1 MTVKPPRQSEMQQQ
15 DQHYSK
21 ELFRMLKDRKKYWA
35 VLLISLFL
43 ASCSQTQERSEEESS
58 SQETAQSSS
67 AANTASSDTQ
77 QTTAESTEVGD
88 RLGKLSKSYIDIMES
103 GNYYMAFRSTTTFE
117 GEMMESETMMTVSGD
132 RTAMHSKTAETD
144 TVMLLMDG
152 NTYMIDHVSKTVIV
166 MPQTMTEG
174 DETLPEIPE
183 SSEPVEV
190 DDIEYIGSGEED
202 GLVYEE
208 YRTESG
214 MQIFYYFD
222 GSDLK
227 KIKTIDE
234 SFETVLEIIELSN
247 NVSDN
252 AFEIPA
258 DYQQVTY

>member
-1 MTVKPPRQSEMQQQ
+1 
-15 DQHYSK
+15 
-21 ELFRMLKDRKKYWA
+21 MLKDRKKYWT

-43 ASCSQTQERSEEESS
+43 ASCNQTQETAEEESS
-58 SQETAQSSS
+58 SQSTAQSSS
-67 AANTASSDTQ
+67 AANTASSETEE
-77 QTTAESTEVGD
+77 ASVESTEVGD
-88 RLGKLSKSYIDIMES
+88 RLGKLSKSYIDIMGS
-103 GNYYMAFRSTTTFE
+103 GNYYMAFRSTTTYE

-132 RTAMHSKTAETD
+132 RTAMHSTTADTD
-144 TVMLLMDG
+144 TVMVMMDG
-152 NTYMIDHVSKTVIV
+152 NIYMIDHASKTVIV
-166 MPQTMTEG
+166 MPQTTAEG
-174 DETLPEIPE
+174 DETLPEIPD

-190 DDIEYIGSGEED
+190 DDIEYIGSGKED

-214 MQIFYYFD
+214 TQIFYYFD

-234 SFETVLEIIELSN
+234 SFESVMEILEFSD
-247 NVSDN
+247 NVSED

>member
-1 MTVKPPRQSEMQQQ
+1 
-15 DQHYSK
+15 
-21 ELFRMLKDRKKYWA
+21 MLKDRKKYWA
-35 VLLISLFL
+35 VLLASLFL
-43 ASCSQTQERSEEESS
+43 ASCNQTQETAEDESS
-58 SQETAQSSS
+58 TQATAQSSS
-67 AANTASSDTQ
+67 AADTTSSDKENAS
-77 QTTAESTEVGD
+77 AESTEIGD
-88 RLGKLSKSYIDIMES
+88 RLGKLSKSYIEIMES
-103 GNYYMAFRSTTTFE
+103 DNYYMAFRSTTTFE

-132 RTAMHSKTAETD
+132 RTAMQSKSADTETAM
-144 TVMLLMDG
+144 VMMDG
-152 NTYMIDHVSKTVIV
+152 NIYMIDHVSKTVIV
-166 MPQTMTEG
+166 MPQTTAEG
-174 DETLPEIPE
+174 DETLPEMPE

-214 MQIFYYFD
+214 TQIFYYFD

-234 SFETVLEIIELSN
+234 SFESIMEILELSD
-247 NVSDN
+247 NVSED

>member
-1 MTVKPPRQSEMQQQ
+1 
-15 DQHYSK
+15 
-21 ELFRMLKDRKKYWA
+21 MLKDRKKYWA
-35 VLLISLFL
+35 VLLASLFL
-43 ASCSQTQERSEEESS
+43 ASCNQTQETAEDESS
-58 SQETAQSSS
+58 TQATAQSSS
-67 AANTASSDTQ
+67 AAVTTSCDKENAS
-77 QTTAESTEVGD
+77 AESTEIGD
-88 RLGKLSKSYIDIMES
+88 RLGKLSKSYIEIMES

-132 RTAMHSKTAETD
+132 RTAMQSKSADTETAM
-144 TVMLLMDG
+144 VMMDG
-152 NTYMIDHVSKTVIV
+152 NIYMIDHVSKTVIV
-166 MPQTMTEG
+166 MPQTTAEG
-174 DETLPEIPE
+174 DETLPEMPE

-208 YRTESG
+208 YRTEG
-214 MQIFYYFD
+214 GTQIFYYFD

-234 SFETVLEIIELSN
+234 SFESIMEILELSD
-247 NVSDN
+247 NVSED

>member
-1 MTVKPPRQSEMQQQ
+1 
-15 DQHYSK
+15 
-21 ELFRMLKDRKKYWA
+21 
-35 VLLISLFL
+35 
-43 ASCSQTQERSEEESS
+43 
-58 SQETAQSSS
+58 
-67 AANTASSDTQ
+67 
-77 QTTAESTEVGD
+77 
-88 RLGKLSKSYIDIMES
+88 
-103 GNYYMAFRSTTTFE
+103 
-117 GEMMESETMMTVSGD
+117 
-132 RTAMHSKTAETD
+132 
-144 TVMLLMDG
+144 MLLMDG

-174 DETLPEIPE
+174 DEALPEIPE

-208 YRTESG
+208 YRTASG
-214 MQIFYYFD
+214 TQIFYYFD

-234 SFETVLEIIELSN
+234 SFESVMEILELSD
-247 NVSDN
+247 NVSED

>member
-1 MTVKPPRQSEMQQQ
+1 
-15 DQHYSK
+15 
-21 ELFRMLKDRKKYWA
+21 MLKDRKKYWA
-35 VLLISLFL
+35 VLLASLFL
-43 ASCSQTQERSEEESS
+43 ASCNQTQETAEDESS
-58 SQETAQSSS
+58 TQATAQSSS
-67 AANTASSDTQ
+67 AADTTSSDKENAS
-77 QTTAESTEVGD
+77 AESTEIGD
-88 RLGKLSKSYIDIMES
+88 RLGKLSKNYIEIMES

-132 RTAMHSKTAETD
+132 RTAMQSKSADTETAM
-144 TVMLLMDG
+144 VMMDD
-152 NTYMIDHVSKTVIV
+152 NIYMIDHVSKTVIV
-166 MPQTMTEG
+166 MPQATAEG
-174 DETLPEIPE
+174 DETLPEMPE

-214 MQIFYYFD
+214 TQIFYYFD

-234 SFETVLEIIELSN
+234 SFESIMEILELSD
-247 NVSDN
+247 NVSED

>member
-1 MTVKPPRQSEMQQQ
+1 
-15 DQHYSK
+15 
-21 ELFRMLKDRKKYWA
+21 MLKDRKKYWA
-35 VLLISLFL
+35 VLLASLFL
-43 ASCSQTQERSEEESS
+43 ASCNQTQETAEDESS
-58 SQETAQSSS
+58 TQATAQSSS
-67 AANTASSDTQ
+67 AAVTTSSDKENAS
-77 QTTAESTEVGD
+77 AESTEIGD
-88 RLGKLSKSYIDIMES
+88 HLGKLSKSYIEIMES

-132 RTAMHSKTAETD
+132 RTAMQSKSADTETAM
-144 TVMLLMDG
+144 VMMDG
-152 NTYMIDHVSKTVIV
+152 NIYMIDHVSKTVIV
-166 MPQTMTEG
+166 MPQTTAEG
-174 DETLPEIPE
+174 DETLPEMPE

-208 YRTESG
+208 YRTEG
-214 MQIFYYFD
+214 GTQIFYYFD

-234 SFETVLEIIELSN
+234 SFESIMEILELSD
-247 NVSDN
+247 NVSED

>member
-1 MTVKPPRQSEMQQQ
+1 
-15 DQHYSK
+15 
-21 ELFRMLKDRKKYWA
+21 MLKDRKKYWA
-35 VLLISLFL
+35 VLLASLFL
-43 ASCSQTQERSEEESS
+43 ASCSQTQETAEDESS
-58 SQETAQSSS
+58 TQATAQSSS
-67 AANTASSDTQ
+67 AADTTSSDKENAS
-77 QTTAESTEVGD
+77 AESTEIGD
-88 RLGKLSKSYIDIMES
+88 RLGKLSKSYIEIMES

-132 RTAMHSKTAETD
+132 RTAMQSKSADTETAM
-144 TVMLLMDG
+144 VMMDG
-152 NTYMIDHVSKTVIV
+152 NIYMIDHVSKTVIV
-166 MPQTMTEG
+166 MPQTTAEG
-174 DETLPEIPE
+174 DETLPEMPE

-208 YRTESG
+208 YRTEG
-214 MQIFYYFD
+214 GTQIFYYFD

-234 SFETVLEIIELSN
+234 SFESIMEILELSD
-247 NVSDN
+247 NVSED

>member
-1 MTVKPPRQSEMQQQ
+1 
-15 DQHYSK
+15 
-21 ELFRMLKDRKKYWA
+21 MLKDRKKYWT

-43 ASCSQTQERSEEESS
+43 ASCNQTQETSEEESS
-58 SQETAQSSS
+58 SQATAQSSS
-67 AANTASSDTQ
+67 AANTASSE
-77 QTTAESTEVGD
+77 TAEASVESTEVGD
-88 RLGKLSKSYIDIMES
+88 RLGKLSKSYIDIMGS

-132 RTAMHSKTAETD
+132 RTAMQSKSADTETAM
-144 TVMLLMDG
+144 VMMDG
-152 NTYMIDHVSKTVIV
+152 NIYMIDHASKTVIV
-166 MPQTMTEG
+166 MAETMMEG
-174 DETLPEIPE
+174 EETLPEIPE
-183 SSEPVEV
+183 TNEPVEV

-214 MQIFYYFD
+214 TQIFYYFD

-234 SFETVLEIIELSN
+234 SFESVMEILELSD
-247 NVSDN
+247 NVSED

>member
-1 MTVKPPRQSEMQQQ
+1 
-15 DQHYSK
+15 
-21 ELFRMLKDRKKYWA
+21 MLKDRKKYWA
-35 VLLISLFL
+35 VLLASLFL
-43 ASCSQTQERSEEESS
+43 ASCNQTQETAEDESS
-58 SQETAQSSS
+58 TQATAQSSS
-67 AANTASSDTQ
+67 AADTTSSDKENAS
-77 QTTAESTEVGD
+77 AESTEIGD
-88 RLGKLSKSYIDIMES
+88 RLGKLSKSYIEIMES

-132 RTAMHSKTAETD
+132 RTAMQSKSADTETAM
-144 TVMLLMDG
+144 VMMDD
-152 NTYMIDHVSKTVIV
+152 NIYMIDHVSKTVIV
-166 MPQTMTEG
+166 MPQATAEG
-174 DETLPEIPE
+174 DETLPEMPE

-208 YRTESG
+208 YRTEG
-214 MQIFYYFD
+214 GTQIFYYFD

-234 SFETVLEIIELSN
+234 SFESIMEILELSD
-247 NVSDN
+247 NVSED

>member
-1 MTVKPPRQSEMQQQ
+1 
-15 DQHYSK
+15 
-21 ELFRMLKDRKKYWA
+21 MLKDRKKYWT

-43 ASCSQTQERSEEESS
+43 ASCNQTQETAEEESS
-58 SQETAQSSS
+58 SQSTAQSSS
-67 AANTASSDTQ
+67 AANTASSETEE
-77 QTTAESTEVGD
+77 ASVESTEVGD
-88 RLGKLSKSYIDIMES
+88 RLGKLSKSYIDIMGS
-103 GNYYMAFRSTTTFE
+103 GNYYMAFRSTTTYE

-132 RTAMHSKTAETD
+132 RTAMHSTTADTD
-144 TVMLLMDG
+144 TVMVMMDG
-152 NTYMIDHVSKTVIV
+152 NIYMIDHASKTVIV
-166 MPQTMTEG
+166 MPQTTAEG

-190 DDIEYIGSGEED
+190 DDIEYIGSGKED

-214 MQIFYYFD
+214 TQIFYYFD

-234 SFETVLEIIELSN
+234 SFESVLEILEFSD
-247 NVSDN
+247 NVSED

>member
-1 MTVKPPRQSEMQQQ
+1 
-15 DQHYSK
+15 
-21 ELFRMLKDRKKYWA
+21 MLKNRKKYWT

-43 ASCSQTQERSEEESS
+43 ASCNQTQETSEEESS
-58 SQETAQSSS
+58 SQATAQSSS
-67 AANTASSDTQ
+67 AASTASSETEE
-77 QTTAESTEVGD
+77 ASVESTEVGD
-88 RLGKLSKSYIDIMES
+88 RLGKLSKSYIEIMGS

-117 GEMMESETMMTVSGD
+117 GEMMEAETMMTVSGD
-132 RTAMHSKTAETD
+132 RTAMHSKSAETD
-144 TVMLLMDG
+144 TVMVMMDG
-152 NTYMIDHVSKTVIV
+152 NIYMVDHASKTVIV

-174 DETLPEIPE
+174 DETLPEIPK
-183 SSEPVEV
+183 STEPVEV

-214 MQIFYYFD
+214 TQIFYYFD

-234 SFETVLEIIELSN
+234 AFESVMEILELSD
-247 NVSDN
+247 NVSED
-252 AFEIPA
+252 AFVIPA